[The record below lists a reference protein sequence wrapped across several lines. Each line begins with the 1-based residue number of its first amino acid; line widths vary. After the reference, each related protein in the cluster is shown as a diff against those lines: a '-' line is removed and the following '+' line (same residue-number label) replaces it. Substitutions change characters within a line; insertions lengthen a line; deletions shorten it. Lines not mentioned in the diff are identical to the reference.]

1 MHANAYSRVAM
12 LVVLNKLQKLPEGT
26 LLLDNLHRMRSAQK
40 QALLPADLREQTKT
54 RDMLN

>member
-1 MHANAYSRVAM
+1 M
-12 LVVLNKLQKLPEGT
+12 LVVLNKLQKVPEGT
-26 LLLDNLHRMRSAQK
+26 LLLDNLHRTRSAQK